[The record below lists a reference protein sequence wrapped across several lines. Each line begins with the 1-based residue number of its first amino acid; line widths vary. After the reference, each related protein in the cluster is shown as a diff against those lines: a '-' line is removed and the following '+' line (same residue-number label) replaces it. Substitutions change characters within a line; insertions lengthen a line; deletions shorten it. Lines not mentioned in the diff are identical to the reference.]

1 MAQRFG
7 RFWLHEKIGQ
17 GGMAE
22 IFRATIGPDPQTYAF
37 DLAVKRLHAALSRDT
52 QQVDMFMTEAD
63 IAKFLRHPNLVR
75 VYESGIVDDQAYI
88 AMEYVWGLDLAQLMT
103 RLRARRLRF
112 PTDLAVF
119 VGLQVLR
126 GLDYVHR
133 ARSPGGESMEMV
145 HRDVTPSNIYV
156 TFDGKV
162 KLGDFGVARVKFLE
176 AHEEQRMLKGKIG
189 YMPPEVIAGAPL
201 DQRVDLWGLACS
213 LYEMITAKR
222 VYDGVSEA
230 DLAYGAVPPRIVP
243 AHKVNPEVDAELSAV
258 LARALHMKARKRPR
272 DAVALYRDLKGYMVA
287 SGIRVDADALGR
299 FARAATGMSVSMTS
313 PRVGPTTK
321 TFNPP
326 GYEAPVG
333 ISLTQ
338 RIEIAR
344 RRRMVVPMVMAVL
357 VALALYAGWMLGQ
370 RAHDPPKAP
379 PQNESPK

>member
-1 MAQRFG
+1 
-7 RFWLHEKIGQ
+7 
-17 GGMAE
+17 MAE

-37 DLAVKRLHAALSRDT
+37 DLAVKRLHAALTRDT

-75 VYESGIVDDQAYI
+75 VYESGIVADQAYI

-112 PTDLAVF
+112 PADLAVF

-133 ARSPGGESMEMV
+133 ARSPGGESMDMV
-145 HRDVTPSNIYV
+145 HRDITPSNIYV

-162 KLGDFGVARVKFLE
+162 KIGDFGVARVKFLE

-213 LYEMITAKR
+213 LYEMITGRR
-222 VYDGVSEA
+222 VYDGVSES

-243 AHKVNPEVDAELSAV
+243 AHKVNPEVDTRLSAI

-272 DAVALYRDLKGYMVA
+272 DAVAFYRDLKGYLVESA
-287 SGIRVDADALGR
+287 VQVNADALGR
-299 FARAATGMSVSMTS
+299 FARAATGMGVSMSS
-313 PRVGPTTK
+313 PRLGPPTK
-321 TFNPP
+321 SFTPP
-326 GYEAPVG
+326 AYEAPEG
-333 ISLTQ
+333 MSLTQ

-344 RRRMVVPMVMAVL
+344 RRRMFVPMVMAVL

-370 RAHDPPKAP
+370 RAHDELPPKQGAP
-379 PQNESPK
+379 KG